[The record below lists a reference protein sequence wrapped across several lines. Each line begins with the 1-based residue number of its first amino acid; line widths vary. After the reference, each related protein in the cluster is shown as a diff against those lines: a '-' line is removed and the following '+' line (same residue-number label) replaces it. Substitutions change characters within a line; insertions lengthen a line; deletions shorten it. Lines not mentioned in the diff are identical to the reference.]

1 MLLRGT
7 VASTVTSA
15 LLHRGGCT
23 QGSVAAMPTA
33 HFASSCCRSPP
44 LAALSSSYQAT
55 SSLGLLRAAAPVLLC
70 ASTTCSSSAWAT
82 TRRWQ
87 SSSSPSYGT
96 VPADIDSPRGATKP
110 TEEELHREQRRRTHG
125 HAATAEEANKN
136 AVNTHV
142 SGYNPWEVLGLKP
155 GASTQTIRLRYHELM
170 KQVHPDMAVDGAG
183 DIPRLNQINKAY
195 ELITKSPTL
204 DRRYRN
210 LVSDTQYFYY
220 KFLPEWMARNVD
232 EMPRYWSWVK
242 WRTPSG
248 FHIFLLLC
256 GFYVLGRFYAAF
268 PLLTSVFF
276 ISVALDVLL
285 HTMLAPAALCM
296 LFLYSI
302 MAYRSYD
309 MAWLTSPKGFLRR
322 ELGY

>member
-1 MLLRGT
+1 MLCRT
-7 VASTVTSA
+7 AAASA
-15 LLHRGGCT
+15 LL
-23 QGSVAAMPTA
+23 QGRPTLALSRRIGLTAARSVCFQRMGLT
-33 HFASSCCRSPP
+33 ASSI
-44 LAALSSSYQAT
+44 AQ
-55 SSLGLLRAAAPVLLC
+55 
-70 ASTTCSSSAWAT
+70 SSAWTSA
-82 TRRWQ
+82 RRWQ
-87 SSSSPSYGT
+87 SGKGVGYGT
-96 VPADIDSPRGATKP
+96 VPADIDAPRGSQKP
-110 TEEELHREQRRRTHG
+110 LEEEILREERRRQHG
-125 HAATAEEANKN
+125 HAGTAEEANRE
-136 AVNTHV
+136 AVSTQV
-142 SGYNPWEVLGLKP
+142 AGYNPWEVLGLKP

-170 KQVHPDMAVDGAG
+170 KEVHPDMATDGVG

-242 WRTPSG
+242 WRTPGG
-248 FHIFLLLC
+248 FHVFLLLV
-256 GFYVLGRFYAAF
+256 GFYVLGRFFAAF
-268 PLLTSVFF
+268 PRLTTMFLVT
-276 ISVALDVLL
+276 VALDILL
-285 HTMLAPAALCM
+285 HTMLAPASLSM

-302 MAYRSYD
+302 LAYRSYD

>member
-1 MLLRGT
+1 MLLR
-7 VASTVTSA
+7 STAVSTGTSA
-15 LLHRGGCT
+15 LLHRGGFSLRPVSAGIATCFT
-23 QGSVAAMPTA
+23 SRCCCSTPSV
-33 HFASSCCRSPP
+33 
-44 LAALSSSYQAT
+44 ALSSSCQPT
-55 SSLGLLRAAAPVLLC
+55 SSLGLLRSAVSMPLC
-70 ASTTCSSSAWAT
+70 VSATDGIFAWSTA
-82 TRRWQ
+82 RRWQ
-87 SSSSPSYGT
+87 SSSGPGYGS
-96 VPADIDSPRGATKP
+96 VPADIDAPRGAVKP
-110 TEEELHREQRRRTHG
+110 TEEELHREERRRRHG
-125 HAATAEEANKN
+125 RAANAEEAHRE
-136 AVNTHV
+136 AVSTHV

-155 GASTQTIRLRYHELM
+155 GASAQTIRLRYHELM
-170 KQVHPDMAVDGAG
+170 KQVHPDMAADGTG

-232 EMPRYWSWVK
+232 EMPRYWSWAK
-242 WRTPSG
+242 WRIPSG
-248 FHIFLLLC
+248 FHIVLLLC
-256 GFYVLGRFYAAF
+256 GFYALGRFYAAF
-268 PLLTSVFF
+268 PLLTTIFF
-276 ISVALDVLL
+276 LTVALDVLL

>member
-1 MLLRGT
+1 MT
-7 VASTVTSA
+7 VAVP
-15 LLHRGGCT
+15 LLHRGAAA
-23 QGSVAAMPTA
+23 VAALT
-33 HFASSCCRSPP
+33 
-44 LAALSSSYQAT
+44 AALPLST
-55 SSLGLLRAAAPVLLC
+55 AARFAHSGFP
-70 ASTTCSSSAWAT
+70 
-82 TRRWQ
+82 
-87 SSSSPSYGT
+87 SSSSCSLTHRTTRAGTHATPLSAWVTARRFQAGKGIGYGT
-96 VPADIDSPRGATKP
+96 VAADIDAPRGAEKP
-110 TEEELHREQRRRTHG
+110 SEEEVRRAERRRHFG
-125 HAATAEEANKN
+125 HTGTAEEAHHE
-136 AVNTHV
+136 AVSTHV
-142 SGYNPWEVLGLKP
+142 AGYNPWEVLGLKP

-170 KQVHPDMAVDGAG
+170 KEVHPDMAGNGVG

-242 WRTPSG
+242 WRTPGG
-248 FHIFLLLC
+248 FHIFLMLI

-268 PLLTSVFF
+268 PMLTSVF
-276 ISVALDVLL
+276 LL
-285 HTMLAPAALCM
+285 TVMIDILFHTMLAPASLCM

>member
-1 MLLRGT
+1 MVLQTTT
-7 VASTVTSA
+7 VSA
-15 LLHRGGCT
+15 LLRRG
-23 QGSVAAMPTA
+23 SRAPRPVTA
-33 HFASSCCRSPP
+33 GIAVRFASRCCNC
-44 LAALSSSYQAT
+44 LSSSAVVSSPFRPT
-55 SSLGLLRAAAPVLLC
+55 PSLGLLRAAAPVPLR
-70 ASTTCSSSAWAT
+70 ASATGSSFAWAT
-82 TRRWQ
+82 SRRWQ
-87 SSSSPSYGT
+87 STSGPGYGT
-96 VPADIDSPRGATKP
+96 IPADIDSPRGAAKP
-110 TEEELHREQRRRTHG
+110 TEEELRREQRRRRHG
-125 HAATAEEANKN
+125 HAATAEEANKE
-136 AVNTHV
+136 AVNTPV

-155 GASTQTIRLRYHELM
+155 GASSQTIRLRYHELM
-170 KQVHPDMAVDGAG
+170 KQVHPDMAADGAG

-220 KFLPEWMARNVD
+220 RFLPEWMARNVD

-248 FHIFLLLC
+248 FHVFLLLC

>member
-1 MLLRGT
+1 MLARTTFSAALLRRQ
-7 VASTVTSA
+7 STCALSHSAALTSA
-15 LLHRGGCT
+15 RTLHTKGRKVT
-23 QGSVAAMPTA
+23 KT
-33 HFASSCCRSPP
+33 
-44 LAALSSSYQAT
+44 T
-55 SSLGLLRAAAPVLLC
+55 AAAW
-70 ASTTCSSSAWAT
+70 TTAMTSA
-82 TRRWQ
+82 RRWQ
-87 SSSSPSYGT
+87 STNGIGYGT
-96 VPADIDSPRGATKP
+96 VPSDIDAPRGSQKP
-110 TEEELHREQRRRTHG
+110 SEAEILREERRRQHG
-125 HAATAEEANKN
+125 HAGSAEEANHE
-136 AVNTHV
+136 AVTTNV
-142 SGYNPWEVLGLKP
+142 AGYNPWEVLGLKP

-170 KQVHPDMAVDGAG
+170 KEVHPDMATDGVG

-210 LVSDTQYFYY
+210 LVSDTQFFYY

-242 WRTPSG
+242 WRTPGG
-248 FHIFLLLC
+248 FHVFLLLVS
-256 GFYVLGRFYAAF
+256 FYVLGRFYAAF
-268 PLLTSVFF
+268 PMLTSVFL
-276 ISVALDVLL
+276 VTVVLDILL
-285 HTMLAPAALCM
+285 HTMLAPASLCM

>member
-1 MLLRGT
+1 MLSRTVAASAHLQRRSLFALYRCAATAPLSSHPLAYFSSLLRLNNGVSGLS
-7 VASTVTSA
+7 VASSGVW
-15 LLHRGGCT
+15 
-23 QGSVAAMPTA
+23 TA
-33 HFASSCCRSPP
+33 
-44 LAALSSSYQAT
+44 
-55 SSLGLLRAAAPVLLC
+55 
-70 ASTTCSSSAWAT
+70 

-87 SSSSPSYGT
+87 STSGVGYGT
-96 VPADIDSPRGATKP
+96 VPSDIDAPRGAQKP
-110 TEEELHREQRRRTHG
+110 TEAEVHREERRRQHG
-125 HAATAEEANKN
+125 HAGTAEEANRD
-136 AVNTHV
+136 AVTTPV

-170 KQVHPDMAVDGAG
+170 KEVHPDMATDGVG

-220 KFLPEWMARNVD
+220 NFLPEWMARNVD

-242 WRTPSG
+242 WRTPGG
-248 FHIFLLLC
+248 FHIFLLLV

-268 PLLTSVFF
+268 PMLTTVFL
-276 ISVALDVLL
+276 VTVLLDVLL
-285 HTMLAPAALCM
+285 HTMLAPASLCM

>member
-1 MLLRGT
+1 MTMSSSPHQLLWCS
-7 VASTVTSA
+7 AALYSSTSF
-15 LLHRGGCT
+15 RGGNRDIHRRFLLS
-23 QGSVAAMPTA
+23 G
-33 HFASSCCRSPP
+33 
-44 LAALSSSYQAT
+44 LAALN
-55 SSLGLLRAAAPVLLC
+55 
-70 ASTTCSSSAWAT
+70 AS
-82 TRRWQ
+82 RRWQ
-87 SSSSPSYGT
+87 SKGPAYGSIPGDIESS
-96 VPADIDSPRGATKP
+96 RGAAKP
-110 TEEELHREQRRRTHG
+110 TEAEVEQMESRRRRLHG
-125 HAATAEEANKN
+125 GHTAEEADQE
-136 AVNTHV
+136 AVTTHV
-142 SGYNPWEVLGLKP
+142 AGYNPWEVLGLKA

-170 KQVHPDMAVDGAG
+170 KEVHPDMAADGVG

-220 KFLPEWMARNVD
+220 RFLPEWMARNVD
-232 EMPRYWSWVK
+232 EMPRYWSWMK

-248 FHIFLLLC
+248 FHIFLMC
-256 GFYVLGRFYAAF
+256 VGFYALGRFYAAF
-268 PLLTSVFF
+268 PLLTSVFLV
-276 ISVALDVLL
+276 SVGIDVLL